1 MRAWCTSSRAAVPTS
16 PADFPGGRRSAGSRA
31 SATAP
36 DVTMETHAQAAAL
49 LRKRARAV
57 ARAHPELAAAL
68 GAQFGPAFHGY
79 ATSRPGP
86 APGCAA
92 ADAEEFARY
101 LRGAGQDRS
110 REVRRAARR
119 VANTAGTWPLRAR
132 RRRPASQD
140 G

>member
-1 MRAWCTSSRAAVPTS
+1 MDGTRIRV
-16 PADFPGGRRSAGSRA
+16 
-31 SATAP
+31 
-36 DVTMETHAQAAAL
+36 QAAAL

-68 GAQFGPAFHGY
+68 GAQFGPAFDGY

-86 APGCAA
+86 APRCTA
-92 ADAEEFARY
+92 ADAEEFVRY
-101 LRGAGQDRS
+101 LRGAGQDRN

-132 RRRPASQD
+132 RRRPASED
-140 G
+140 GLTGH